1 LNTIIDCD
9 KVLVMDKGMVGEYGS
24 PKELVEKNGL
34 FVSMLNETGTAN
46 SNQLKSIALGNS
58 I

>member
-1 LNTIIDCD
+1 
-9 KVLVMDKGMVGEYGS
+9 MDKGMVGEYGS